1 MRPLFHPQLV
11 NGRFGDPS
19 LYVEALFER
28 SALLFDLGDV
38 NALAPRKLHRVDQ
51 IFVSHAH
58 LDHLVGFDR
67 LLRLLV
73 GREKTVQ
80 LFGPPGFAARIHH
93 KLQGY
98 EWNLA
103 ELYRCDVAFVVGE
116 IVSPGLMRR
125 TRFRLK
131 NAFAPED
138 IGPQRLHN
146 GVVYSAP
153 NYRVAVAML
162 EHRMPCLG
170 FALQETTHVNVWKP
184 RLIERGLSVGPW
196 LKALKRA
203 FVENRPDDSPIR
215 VDGPAAP
222 AGHVLPLGELRDLL
236 TVATGQKLAYVTDA
250 ADTPQNRAAITE
262 LARDADILFIEAAF
276 AAADR
281 ALATERAHLTTRAAG
296 EIARD
301 AGVRRV
307 EPFHFSA
314 RYFGQEP
321 RMLAEVAAAFSPGRM
336 QDLAISGGNQPPGFG
351 VFWR

>member
-11 NGRFGDPS
+11 NGRYGDPA

-28 SALLFDLGDV
+28 SALLFDLGDIS
-38 NALAPRKLHRVDQ
+38 ALSPRKIHRIEQ

-73 GREKTVQ
+73 GRERTVQ
-80 LFGPPGFAARIHH
+80 LFGPPGFADRIHH

-98 EWNLA
+98 EWNLGS
-103 ELYRCDVAFVVGE
+103 LYRWDIAFVVNE
-116 IVSPGLMRR
+116 IVAPNLIQC

-131 NAFAPED
+131 NAFVPE
-138 IGPQRLHN
+138 GLGTRPLRN
-146 GVVYSAP
+146 GVVCSGS
-153 NYRVAVAML
+153 NYRVSVAL
-162 EHRMPCLG
+162 LDHRTPCLG
-170 FALQETTHVNVWKP
+170 FALRETAHVNVWKP

-203 FVENRPDDSPIR
+203 FVENRSDDFLIA

-222 AGHVLPLGELRDLL
+222 ADHVMPLGELRDVL
-236 TVATGQKLAYVTDA
+236 TVATGQKIAYITDV
-250 ADTPQNRAAITE
+250 ADTLENRAAITQ

-276 AAADR
+276 AATDT
-281 ALATERAHLTTRAAG
+281 ALAAERAHLTTRAAG
-296 EIARD
+296 QIARE
-301 AGVRRV
+301 ARARRV

-314 RYFGQEP
+314 RYSGQEQ
-321 RMLAEVAAAFSPGRM
+321 RMVAEVAAAFAAAGS
-336 QDLAISGGNQPPGFG
+336 AT
-351 VFWR
+351 

>member
-28 SALLFDLGDV
+28 SALLFDLGEIS
-38 NALAPRKLHRVDQ
+38 ALAPRKIHRIDQ

-80 LFGPPGFAARIHH
+80 LFGPPGFAERIHH

-116 IVSPGLMRR
+116 IVAPSLMRR

-138 IGPQRLHN
+138 LEPQRLRN
-146 GVVYSAP
+146 GIICSAT
-153 NYRVAVAML
+153 NYRVSVAIL
-162 EHRMPCLG
+162 DHRMPCLG

-184 RLIERGLSVGPW
+184 RLIERGLTVGPW

-203 FVENRPDDSPIR
+203 FVEERSDDSPIR
-215 VDGPAAP
+215 VEGPAAS

-236 TVATGQKLAYVTDA
+236 TVATGQKLAYVTDV
-250 ADTPQNRAAITE
+250 ADTPHNRAAITE
-262 LARDADILFIEAAF
+262 LACGADILFIEAAF
-276 AAADR
+276 AADDC
-281 ALATERAHLTTRAAG
+281 ALAAERAHLTTRAAG
-296 EIARD
+296 EIARA

-314 RYFGQEP
+314 RYSGQEQ
-321 RMLAEVAAAFSPGRM
+321 RMLAEVAAAFSGEAAQRV
-336 QDLAISGGNQPPGFG
+336 AGAGSHF
-351 VFWR
+351 

>member
-28 SALLFDLGDV
+28 SALLFDLGEIS
-38 NALAPRKLHRVDQ
+38 ALAPRKIHRIDR

-80 LFGPPGFAARIHH
+80 LFGPPGFAERIHH

-103 ELYRCDVAFVVGE
+103 ELSRCDVVFVVGE
-116 IVSPGLMRR
+116 IVAPSLMRR

-138 IGPQRLHN
+138 LEPQRLRN
-146 GVVYSAP
+146 GIICSAT
-153 NYRVAVAML
+153 NYRVSVAIL
-162 EHRMPCLG
+162 DHHMPCLG

-184 RLIERGLSVGPW
+184 RLIERGLTVGPW

-203 FVENRPDDSPIR
+203 FVEERSDDSPIK
-215 VDGPAAP
+215 VEGPAAP

-236 TVATGQKLAYVTDA
+236 TVATGQKLAYVTDV
-250 ADTPQNRAAITE
+250 ADTPDNRAAITE
-262 LARDADILFIEAAF
+262 LACGADILFIEAAF
-276 AAADR
+276 ASDDC
-281 ALATERAHLTTRAAG
+281 ALAAVRAHLTTRAAG
-296 EIARD
+296 EIARA

-314 RYFGQEP
+314 RYSGQEQ
-321 RMLAEVAAAFSPGRM
+321 RMLAEVAAAFSGEAAQRV
-336 QDLAISGGNQPPGFG
+336 AGAGSHF
-351 VFWR
+351 

>member
-28 SALLFDLGDV
+28 SALLFDLGDIA
-38 NALAPRKLHRVDQ
+38 ALPPRKIHRIDQ

-73 GREKTVQ
+73 GREKIVQ

-103 ELYRCDVAFVVGE
+103 ELYRCDVAFVVSE
-116 IVSPGLMRR
+116 VVSPGLMRR

-138 IGPQRLHN
+138 LGPQPLHD
-146 GVVYSAP
+146 GVVHSAP
-153 NYRVAVAML
+153 NYRVSVAML

-203 FVENRPDDSPIR
+203 FVEERPDDCPIS

-222 AGHVLPLGELRDLL
+222 ADHVLPLGELRDLL
-236 TVATGQKLAYVTDA
+236 TVAIGQKLAYVTDV
-250 ADTPQNRAAITE
+250 ADTPENRAAITE
-262 LARDADILFIEAAF
+262 LARGADILFIEAAF
-276 AAADR
+276 AAADC
-281 ALATERAHLTTRAAG
+281 ALAEDRAHLTTRAAG

-301 AGVRRV
+301 AGARRV

-314 RYFGQEP
+314 RYFGQESP
-321 RMLAEVAAAFSPGRM
+321 MLAEVAAAFSGKPARG
-336 QDLAISGGNQPPGFG
+336 LAAAGSRF
-351 VFWR
+351 